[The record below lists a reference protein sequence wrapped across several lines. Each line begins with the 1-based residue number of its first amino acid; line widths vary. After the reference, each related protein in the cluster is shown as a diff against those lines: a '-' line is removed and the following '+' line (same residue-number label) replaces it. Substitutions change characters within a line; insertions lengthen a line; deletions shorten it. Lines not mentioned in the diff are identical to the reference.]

1 MASSQSAGGSS
12 SMSRSR
18 SGSQLPQLRCYH
30 DEVAPIRVVK
40 HHGPTLGKR
49 FYGCGRWPRTCGF
62 FKWVDEPDEV
72 TELQFRLFEKDTEIS
87 QLEMEKQMLDEKVR
101 RLKQTNLKIQD
112 QVEELALENSVV
124 REGLYSAKA
133 DKKMSLLFIFSW
145 IFLES

>member
-30 DEVAPIRVVK
+30 DEVALVRVVK

-49 FYGCGRWPRTCGF
+49 FYGFGRWPRTCGF

-72 TELQFRLFEKDTEIS
+72 TELQFRLFEKDTEIT

-101 RLKQTNLKIQD
+101 RLKQTNLNIQD
-112 QVEELALENSVV
+112 QV
-124 REGLYSAKA
+124 
-133 DKKMSLLFIFSW
+133 
-145 IFLES
+145 